1 MDLSPHGQP
10 LLVDG
15 FPLEVPGFEFHLED
29 FRDLGQATAPFESD
43 RHPGGHAGG
52 FVCHSRSL
60 LGVWVFP
67 PELDNDATAR
77 QGRKR
82 VIKRRG
88 PCGCGSLHD
97 GETTEGGL
105 RIMQHSGNFRRR
117 ATSVWIGA
125 VLGLLLAV
133 TLITGQALAA
143 RAGTPAL
150 EIIEESEAEAYL
162 LQKINEERLAEGR
175 EALAVDPLLVRLA
188 AGKGKGHGGKGLL

>member
-29 FRDLGQATAPFESD
+29 LRDLGQATAPFESD
-43 RHPGGHAGG
+43 RHPGGRAGG
-52 FVCHSRSL
+52 FVCHGRSL

-82 VIKRRG
+82 VIKG
-88 PCGCGSLHD
+88 AALGVVEASATL
-97 GETTEGGL
+97 ETTEGGL
-105 RIMQHSGNFRRR
+105 WIMQHPGNFRRR
-117 ATSVWIGA
+117 AASASIGS

-143 RAGTPAL
+143 RSGAPAL
-150 EIIEESEAEAYL
+150 EIKEESEAEAYL
-162 LQKINEERLAEGR
+162 LQKINEE
-175 EALAVDPLLVRLA
+175 
-188 AGKGKGHGGKGLL
+188 